1 LLYCCLYSK
10 VQLEEPMA
18 DCGSMYLDGA
28 VYNNKTNTLKD
39 ECAPLGTKSFY
50 LGC

>member
-1 LLYCCLYSK
+1 
-10 VQLEEPMA
+10 MA